1 MNPEAKVSMQ
11 AKPIEIPKLSNH
23 HSFLFL
29 LVEPVTTTTRYI
41 ALAPK
46 MNASLKSS
54 LMLRWTKAPPNDSK
68 TPDPV
73 KTKNQ
78 ELVVRS

>member
-1 MNPEAKVSMQ
+1 MQ

-29 LVEPVTTTTRYI
+29 LVKPVTTTTRYI

-54 LMLRWTKAPPNDSK
+54 LMLSK

-78 ELVVRS
+78 ELLVRS